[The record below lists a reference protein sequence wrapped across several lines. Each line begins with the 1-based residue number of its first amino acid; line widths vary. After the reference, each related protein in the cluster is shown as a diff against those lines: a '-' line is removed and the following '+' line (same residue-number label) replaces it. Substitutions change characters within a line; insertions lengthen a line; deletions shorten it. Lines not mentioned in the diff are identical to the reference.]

1 MKFVHVLLSL
11 GLCLLKLLL
20 VVLIELLCDE
30 FEELFLSLE
39 LIIASLHLS
48 DEPSLGQLR
57 VNDIVDLAEAALVD
71 LLLEEE
77 AVIDHVGILAFVLL
91 IVLLLNFLDLV
102 TAIVHIWW

>member
-1 MKFVHVLLSL
+1 M
-11 GLCLLKLLL
+11 
-20 VVLIELLCDE
+20 VLIELLCDE